1 MQEQNLMRMLE
12 RELEA
17 IPLLAKEDEMRVVQ
31 KAQDGD
37 VSARDCLIKSNL
49 RFVLKIVYQYWSPE
63 LPLMEMVAEGCYG
76 LVKSAKTFDRGKGFR
91 FLTYAGKGVVQG
103 VKKAIKDY
111 EDSRHESLDEPVR
124 REDDQIITRGDLL
137 ESKEQQS
144 DQRTFY
150 NQVRDCLDILDD
162 RERMIVTMRYWQCLT
177 LDETGQK
184 LHLKKERIRQ
194 IELKALRKLRNRIE
208 EVEKAETEAGKR
220 F

>member
-1 MQEQNLMRMLE
+1 MQEINLMRILE

-17 IPLLAKEDEMRVVQ
+17 IPLLTKEDEVLVVQ

-49 RFVLKIVYQYWSPE
+49 RFVLKIVYQYWSPG

-91 FLTYAGKGVVQG
+91 FLTYAGKGVVQC

-111 EDSRHESLDEPVR
+111 EDSRHESLDEPVH
-124 REDDQIITRGDLL
+124 REDDQTITRGDLL

-144 DQRTFY
+144 DQRTFC
-150 NQVRDCLDILDD
+150 NQVSDCLDILDD
-162 RERMIVTMRYWQCLT
+162 RERMIITMRYWQFLT
-177 LDETGQK
+177 LDKMGQK

-208 EVEKAETEAGKR
+208 EIEKVKKAGKR